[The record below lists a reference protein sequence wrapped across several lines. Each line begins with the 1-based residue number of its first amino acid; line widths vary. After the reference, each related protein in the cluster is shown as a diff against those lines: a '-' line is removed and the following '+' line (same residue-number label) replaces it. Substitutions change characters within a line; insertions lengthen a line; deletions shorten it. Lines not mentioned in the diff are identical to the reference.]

1 MFYGNLIKS
10 LFCVRIKLS
19 YFNYLINMLKKY
31 QQKIKKIITASQ
43 RVFNDCALENGAII
57 AANTDLR
64 SYPKRAANY
73 HFVWPRDAAF
83 VCVAAQKI
91 SLKNIQEKFFVW
103 LNDRP
108 ERFKKEGLLFQ
119 NYAPNGIMEKD
130 NFQPD
135 QAGAVLWA
143 IYEYFKNDLKEATK
157 YETLI
162 RRLADGLA
170 SDWQGTHF
178 FHHTVDLW
186 EESNR
191 HTSSVYE
198 NNHTYSLAACARGLE
213 LANLMIKNNLWLE
226 KAKQMRTRIDFA
238 YDSRA
243 DRFLR
248 NKGKEV
254 TDWTIDG
261 SLLGLVWPFE
271 IIRADDPRMIKTV
284 DKIEKELVIAG
295 GAHRYENDMYD
306 GEGSGQEGAG
316 AWPILN
322 FWLSI
327 YWVMRGEQK
336 KAEKYFSWVLQKLEE
351 DNYGDLVPEQIFTDN
366 GRRGV
371 YPLAWSHAMFVL
383 AAEKLNVIPIPM

>member
-1 MFYGNLIKS
+1 MLEK
-10 LFCVRIKLS
+10 
-19 YFNYLINMLKKY
+19 YLE
-31 QQKIKKIITASQ
+31 KIEKIIIASK

-57 AANTDLR
+57 AANTDLQY
-64 SYPKRAANY
+64 YPKRAANY

-83 VCVAAQKI
+83 VCAAGQKI
-91 SLKNIQEKFFVW
+91 GLKNIQENFFTW
-103 LNDRP
+103 LEDRP

-119 NYAPNGIMEKD
+119 NYAPNGIIEKD
-130 NFQPD
+130 GFQPD
-135 QAGAVLWA
+135 QAGTVLWA
-143 IYEYFKNDLKEATK
+143 IYEYFKDNLKEAVN
-157 YETLI
+157 YENLI
-162 RRLADGLA
+162 RRLANGLA

-213 LANLMIKNNLWLE
+213 LADLMIKNNLWLE
-226 KAKQMRTRIDFA
+226 KAEQMRARIDFA
-238 YDSRA
+238 YDQ
-243 DRFLR
+243 DINRFLR

-254 TDWTIDG
+254 SDWTVDA
-261 SLLGLVWPFE
+261 SLLGLVWPFK
-271 IIRADDPRMIKTV
+271 IIKADDQRIIKTI
-284 DKIEKELVIAG
+284 DKIEEKLVFAG
-295 GAHRYENDMYD
+295 GVYRYENDMYD

-327 YWVMRGEQK
+327 YWTIRGERE
-336 KAEKYFSWVLQKLEE
+336 KAEKYFYWVLQKLTE
-351 DNYGDLVPEQIFTDN
+351 DNYGDLIPEQIFIDN

-371 YPLAWSHAMFVL
+371 YPLAWSHAMFIL
-383 AAEKLNVIPIPM
+383 AADFLKIIKK